1 MWTVKSLS
9 MRANKGGEASG
20 DTGLEG
26 VLCLVWGL
34 EVVENVCILET
45 VISRKEDWT

>member
-1 MWTVKSLS
+1 V
-9 MRANKGGEASG
+9 

-34 EVVENVCILET
+34 EVVENVRILET
-45 VISRKEDWT
+45 VISRKEDRA